1 MGSSDSQTPPE
12 ADSDIDRR
20 ADAEQDLDAELDSL
34 LTQIDESIERVRA
47 QSEEAADRS
56 DQEILEALERGE
68 AITDEGTV
76 EAPPHP
82 PNAADPDPADP
93 DAANPDPANPD
104 PADTDAAGT
113 GPAEPGPAETEPIE
127 AGASQAS
134 ASGDDLAALD
144 EALAGADFPETEAPA
159 EHAGSAQQPDADVS
173 AGIDSLL
180 DELDD
185 PEREPE
191 PREDEATPETQ
202 PPARKNDRAVE
213 TSEGEDDLPDALEE
227 PNAAEN
233 VDQLDRELADLI
245 EDDLRG
251 APTPPPPEPEEA
263 KPAEATSKPA
273 EDRSDSSRGEEVPAA
288 PTLHDTAFPER
299 PIDGEWRDWLGYMWT
314 VLCWLVPRA
323 AARLGSLTIRG
334 IETASP
340 AVARGIEASD
350 RPIQSKPPLVRS
362 AIGWVAMYTA
372 FLAVCVWGYLLL
384 FRSPETP
391 EPRSTPVRVIEGDAG
406 G

>member
-93 DAANPDPANPD
+93 D

-113 GPAEPGPAETEPIE
+113 GPAEPGPAEPEPIE

-263 KPAEATSKPA
+263 KPADATSKPA
-273 EDRSDSSRGEEVPAA
+273 EDRSDSSRGEDVRAA
-288 PTLHDTAFPER
+288 PAPEGTTFPER

-334 IETASP
+334 IEAASP
-340 AVARGIEASD
+340 AVARAIEASD